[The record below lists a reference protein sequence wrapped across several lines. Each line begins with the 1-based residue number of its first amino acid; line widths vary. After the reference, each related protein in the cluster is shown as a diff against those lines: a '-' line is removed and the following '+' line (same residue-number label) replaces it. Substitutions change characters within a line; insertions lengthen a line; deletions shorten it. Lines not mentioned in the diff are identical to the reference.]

1 MRQRTR
7 LKGASRSFSA
17 LIKDG
22 ATPVGVAAGRRFAP
36 PPLARGVCVLWNH
49 VRGASQSRWPPGS
62 AVRHFHSRAG
72 VEGGRSRGRA
82 AVGAV
87 QVCGGSGGWVGLG
100 WGGGVGRSCRPE
112 GRGAGLDRVEP
123 GWQRV
128 GAATS

>member
-1 MRQRTR
+1 M
-7 LKGASRSFSA
+7 
-17 LIKDG
+17 
-22 ATPVGVAAGRRFAP
+22 
-36 PPLARGVCVLWNH
+36 LWNH

-128 GAATS
+128 GAATSSGLPGVAPA